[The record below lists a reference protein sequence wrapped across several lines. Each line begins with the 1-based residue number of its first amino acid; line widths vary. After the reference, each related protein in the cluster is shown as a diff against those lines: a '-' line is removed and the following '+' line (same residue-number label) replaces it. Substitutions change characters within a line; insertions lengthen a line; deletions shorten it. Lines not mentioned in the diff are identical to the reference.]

1 MKIKQTK
8 HTLSG
13 YVSSAFSHPLSIFLS
28 LSRRINVS
36 YLIQHGRRAFCCDRQ
51 CAKYNKKKRVRLLFL
66 LFLNAQNKRLAP
78 NNIIN
83 ITSLKEIHL

>member
-13 YVSSAFSHPLSIFLS
+13 YVSSAFSRPLSICFS

-51 CAKYNKKKRVRLLFL
+51 CAKKQQQNKKESVSYVFCFRTPRTKDSRELV
-66 LFLNAQNKRLAP
+66 AP
-78 NNIIN
+78 LTI
-83 ITSLKEIHL
+83 